1 MKIISQWLYSNRQK
15 LETTQNV
22 LRVNGNKLWY
32 IYLYSEILVI
42 KKKWTVHTRN
52 NMDESEMPYAKR
64 KKPDSKDYILHK
76 SAYMTFQRRQN

>member
-1 MKIISQWLYSNRQK
+1 MSMEEREIVRI
-15 LETTQNV
+15 TQPHSKE
-22 LRVNGNKLWY
+22 NK
-32 IYLYSEILVI
+32 
-42 KKKWTVHTRN
+42 HRPHCN